1 MATTTAA
8 DCGVVPNTA
17 DLTFDGGSGSDDA
30 SVTVDCPN
38 ITVEK
43 SGNGPIVNGG
53 TATFTITVTNDG
65 PGDGQGRHARPTSCP
80 PGTGPS
86 VAPTPPTARSDGSN
100 LLTCDFGDVDAPG
113 GEADNVREISVT
125 KTADAGDCG
134 TIPNTVTVGASNEA
148 PDDTGDDTDSATI
161 DVRCPDVD
169 LDKTVDDSS
178 VEPNQ
183 TVTYTIHVKVVN
195 GPVTN
200 AVVTDDL
207 PDGQTYT
214 RGLGVPVGAGRQ
226 RWRQD
231 PDLDVREPAAAATRP
246 STITYDVTVDADA
259 NGDPQ
264 ENEATVCVDE
274 PTPCASDV
282 ALITP
287 EFPDIQIIKT
297 AGDAADGET
306 YSTEPGRRHLP
317 LPRHQQRP
325 AGAPR
330 RHRHGRQRDTG
341 RHQRRLRGD
350 LPEDDAGRRRVDG
363 LLRDA

>member
-1 MATTTAA
+1 MTVAATNEGADVLDNNESDDATIEVDCPLIVITKTADDEEVTAGDQLGFVVEVTNTGAGSAFDDHGQRRPAGRAGLDDRRRALVGWLDHRQWHADLRAGHAGQQGLDATSTSWPPARPRTAA
-8 DCGVVPNTA
+8 SCRTWLN
-17 DLTFDGGSGSDDA
+17 LTFDGGSGSDDA

-65 PGDGQGRHARPTSCP
+65 PGEAKDVTLSDQLPAGDWTLG
-80 PGTGPS
+80 GPDKGDCS
-86 VAPTPPTARSDGSN
+86 IDGSN

-148 PDDTGDDTDSATI
+148 PEPIRATTPTDATI

-214 RGLGVPVGAGRQ
+214 RGLSVPVGAGRQ

-231 PDLDVREPAAAATRP
+231 PDLDVREPAERR
-246 STITYDVTVDADA
+246 
-259 NGDPQ
+259 
-264 ENEATVCVDE
+264 
-274 PTPCASDV
+274 
-282 ALITP
+282 
-287 EFPDIQIIKT
+287 
-297 AGDAADGET
+297 
-306 YSTEPGRRHLP
+306 PGRR
-317 LPRHQQRP
+317 RSR
-325 AGAPR
+325 
-330 RHRHGRQRDTG
+330 TT
-341 RHQRRLRGD
+341 
-350 LPEDDAGRRRVDG
+350 
-363 LLRDA
+363 